1 MNSRESD
8 AVTQRTRGSRR
19 GSSAISTE
27 ARQNSEGPSDKEVV
41 ARAQEGD
48 HEAFQIL
55 VERYQGRAYGLAL
68 RILRN
73 EEQARD
79 AVQDSFLKV
88 YGSIRRFE
96 GRSSFYTWLYR
107 LVFNQCLDLKRKDK
121 TNRHVEWEDE
131 RMGEDLVVEETG
143 AGAVGAGGFA
153 GPGVELERRELRKM
167 MAEAIDQLP
176 DDARETLILREVE
189 GLAYTE
195 IAETLGIPRGTVM
208 SRLHYARKRVQQLL
222 IEAGVTPPGA
232 KGKAQAA
239 SGKGGAE

>member
-1 MNSRESD
+1 MNSREPS
-8 AVTQRTRGSRR
+8 AVIYRHRGSRR
-19 GSSAISTE
+19 GRSAIASE
-27 ARQNSEGPSDKEVV
+27 ARKYSEGPSDEEVV
-41 ARAQEGD
+41 ARAQEGY
-48 HEAFQIL
+48 HAAFQIL
-55 VERYQGRAYGLAL
+55 VDRYQGRAYGLAL

-167 MAEAIDQLP
+167 MAEAIDHMPIPRRDKSTVVGSPVRSRLSSAAAIP
-176 DDARETLILREVE
+176 PARASPAVLSPK
-189 GLAYTE
+189 AP
-195 IAETLGIPRGTVM
+195 LGIGEGR
-208 SRLHYARKRVQQLL
+208 
-222 IEAGVTPPGA
+222 
-232 KGKAQAA
+232 
-239 SGKGGAE
+239 